1 MKKKKFSVNIH
12 SQFDSNFL
20 EYLGVGRYKYL
31 IIQTASISHYQML
44 SSKLINT
51 GILRNTTRISVTQWS
66 KSFST
71 SIISGNQYADF
82 IPANA
87 EQEQFLTR
95 QTEKPLFSRKTYLID
110 FYKHLYDNNEILL
123 FVHHNNLNKSDNK
136 RYRQELLKSGANLH
150 VIKSSMFK
158 LLLRSINE
166 ADPAQKGMSAKN
178 KDKVHDLDPL
188 LAGPTA
194 IITIPKSDPQ
204 VVTSVMKVLK
214 SANERLLLIGAKIE
228 NNVMNLDEI
237 NQFKTLPTKESLQGQ
252 LVGLLTIAG
261 GAGLVRTLETPGK
274 VLYLNLDQRKKD
286 MEGPKQEEKTENK
299 E

>member
-1 MKKKKFSVNIH
+1 
-12 SQFDSNFL
+12 
-20 EYLGVGRYKYL
+20 
-31 IIQTASISHYQML
+31 ML
-44 SSKLINT
+44 SHKVINT
-51 GILRNTTRISVTQWS
+51 GILRNTSRISVNQWS

-71 SIISGNQYADF
+71 SIISSNQYADF

-87 EQEQFLTR
+87 EQEQFLSR

-110 FYKHLYDNNEILL
+110 FYKHLYDSNEILL
-123 FVHHNNLNKSDNK
+123 FVHHNNLNKSDNNK
-136 RYRQELLKSGANLH
+136 YRQELIKSGATLH
-150 VIKSSMFK
+150 VIKSSVFK

-166 ADPAQKGMSAKN
+166 PDPAQKGLAAKN

-204 VVTSVMKVLK
+204 VVASVMKVLK

-228 NNVMNLDEI
+228 KNVMNLDEI

-252 LVGLLTIAG
+252 LVGLLTMAG
-261 GAGLVRTLETPGK
+261 GAGLVRTLETPANA
-274 VLYLNLDQRKKD
+274 LYLNLDQRKKD
-286 MEGPKQEEKTENK
+286 MEGPKQGETENK

>member
-1 MKKKKFSVNIH
+1 MVK
-12 SQFDSNFL
+12 
-20 EYLGVGRYKYL
+20 
-31 IIQTASISHYQML
+31 IIFHL
-44 SSKLINT
+44 N
-51 GILRNTTRISVTQWS
+51 N
-66 KSFST
+66 
-71 SIISGNQYADF
+71 SGNQYADF

-136 RYRQELLKSGANLH
+136 RYRQELSNREQTYMLLNL
-150 VIKSSMFK
+150 
-158 LLLRSINE
+158 
-166 ADPAQKGMSAKN
+166 N

-252 LVGLLTIAG
+252 LVGLLTMAG